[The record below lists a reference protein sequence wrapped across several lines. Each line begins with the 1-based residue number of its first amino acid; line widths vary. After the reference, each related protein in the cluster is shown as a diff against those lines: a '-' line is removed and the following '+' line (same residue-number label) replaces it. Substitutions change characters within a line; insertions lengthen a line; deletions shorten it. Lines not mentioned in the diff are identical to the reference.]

1 MDENMPLWDPG
12 IQECLAGFGSLWSRV
27 TGSTPPDY
35 VPAEEDLKH
44 LITQEQQLAAG
55 YRPLTRCFSGC
66 SCALADSRRRE
77 KRLQA
82 EYFIH
87 TGERYSSGVEPRPAT
102 DRLTALR
109 KQYQNETSLSAA
121 YEIAKERTQCPE
133 LESLY
138 QVFASQTRE
147 RAKALRALLLS
158 CF

>member
-1 MDENMPLWDPG
+1 MDENMPLWDPA
-12 IQECLAGFGSLWSRV
+12 IQRCLAGFGSLWSRV
-27 TGSTPPDY
+27 TGGAPPDHMS
-35 VPAEEDLKH
+35 AEEDLRH
-44 LITQEQQLAAG
+44 LIAQEQQLATG

-66 SCALADSRRRE
+66 SCALSDSRRRA

-87 TGERYSSGVEPRPAT
+87 TGERYSADVEPRPAT

-109 KQYQNETSLSAA
+109 EQYQNETSLSIA
-121 YEIAKERTQCPE
+121 YENAKDRTHSPE
-133 LESLY
+133 LETLY

-147 RAKALRALLLS
+147 RARALRALLLS